1 MKISIEEFKKLI
13 DDYLVFQEELNKYY
27 DLKVDL
33 YDTKLVSFG
42 EAMFDKYISL
52 IFNKEGVEWIYWW
65 LFERS
70 EIGDEQAWDEYGNV
84 IPTET
89 IEDLYNLLQDYYNE

>member
-1 MKISIEEFKKLI
+1 MITFNEFKEVIENFL
-13 DDYLVFQEELNKYY
+13 DFQEELNKYY

-42 EAMFDKYISL
+42 ETMFDKYIRL
-52 IFNKEGVEWIYWW
+52 IFNNDGVEWIYWW
-65 LFERS
+65 LFERPS
-70 EIGDEQAWDEYGNV
+70 VEPEEAWDENGNV

-89 IEDLYNLLQDYYNE
+89 IEDLYNLLQNYYN